1 MSDYTNILQGKDA
14 ISSKMGKAFITI
26 GDQRYH
32 AINLINCEFKF
43 EKNKVEVPRLGAA
56 AVAHKS
62 VGWSGTFSMS
72 FHFVSSVF
80 PLLLERYKDTGED
93 VYFTAQIT
101 IDDPTS
107 DAGEYTV
114 IFENCNL
121 DGGLLMKLDAEG
133 DLLTDEQDGTFDNFR
148 IVKAF
153 DTLPGMV

>member
-1 MSDYTNILQGKDA
+1 MATSV
-14 ISSKMGKAFITI
+14 
-26 GDQRYH
+26 
-32 AINLINCEFKF
+32 INCEFKF

-62 VGWSGTFSMS
+62 VGWSGTFSTA

-80 PLLLERYKDTGED
+80 PLLLEKYKDTGED
-93 VYFTAQIT
+93 IYFTFQIT
-101 IDDPTS
+101 INDPSS

-148 IVKAF
+148 IVKPF
-153 DTLPGMV
+153 NDLPGMV